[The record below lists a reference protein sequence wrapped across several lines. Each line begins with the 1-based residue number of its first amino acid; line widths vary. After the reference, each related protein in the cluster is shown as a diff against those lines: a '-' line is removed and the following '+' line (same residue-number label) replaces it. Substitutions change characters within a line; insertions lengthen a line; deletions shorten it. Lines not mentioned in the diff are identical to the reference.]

1 MDIWGIF
8 TLLVNQPITNLL
20 VACYQLFQF
29 LNIPYPLGFS
39 IIALTFIIRVILFPF
54 TASQIKTSKKMQDM
68 APHISKL
75 KEKHKKDKKKQQEEM
90 MKLYSEFGI
99 NPAAGCLP
107 VIIQIPIIWGL
118 YHVLSTVVAVNAIEK
133 VREVNELLY
142 SDGLKLTRLW
152 ETTFFGIPLS
162 QSPSQLI
169 SDMPLLALIPVLTGV
184 LQLIFSK
191 MMAPEKGYPGK
202 ADDFQATFAKQ
213 SLFIFPVM
221 IGFFSFQLP
230 FGLSLYWNA
239 FTLFGILQQYFLV
252 GLGGLKQW
260 QGLLSGKAAEAKAEI
275 LTESRQEK
283 KKKHGKRK

>member
-1 MDIWGIF
+1 MDFGQIF
-8 TLLVNQPITNLL
+8 TILLTQPITNLL
-20 VACYQLFQF
+20 VACFQF
-29 LNIPYPLGFS
+29 FSFLHVPYPLGFS
-39 IIALTFIIRVILFPF
+39 IIALTFFIRIVLYPF

-68 APHISKL
+68 SPHISKL
-75 KEKHKKDKKKQQEEM
+75 KEKHKDDKKKQQEEM

-107 VIIQIPIIWGL
+107 VIIQIPIIWSL
-118 YHVLSTVVAVNAIEK
+118 YHVLDKVVKVNTLDK
-133 VREVNELLY
+133 LKEVNQLMY
-142 SDGLKLTRLW
+142 SDGLRLNRLW
-152 ETTFFGIPLS
+152 ETTFFGIPLA
-162 QSPSQLI
+162 QSPSSLMK
-169 SDMPLLALIPVLTGV
+169 DMPLIVLVPVLTGV

-191 MMAPEKGYPGK
+191 MMAPEKGYQGK
-202 ADDFQATFAKQ
+202 SDDFQATFAKQ
-213 SLFIFPVM
+213 SLFIFPIM

-260 QGLLSGKAAEAKAEI
+260 QALVAGKKEEVLVEAKV
-275 LTESRQEK
+275 EK

>member
-1 MDIWGIF
+1 MDIGLIF
-8 TLLVNQPITNLL
+8 TILLNQPITNLL
-20 VACYQLFQF
+20 VACFQLLQF
-29 LNIPYPLGFS
+29 LHIPYPLGFS
-39 IIALTFIIRVILFPF
+39 IIALTFIIRLILYPF

-75 KEKHKKDKKKQQEEM
+75 KEKHKNDKKKQQEEM
-90 MKLYSEFGI
+90 MKLYAEFGI

-118 YHVLSTVVAVNAIEK
+118 YHVLNSVVATNTVEK
-133 VREVNELLY
+133 LKEVNQLLY
-142 SDGLKLTRLW
+142 ADGLRLTKLW

-162 QSPSQLI
+162 QAPSALMK
-169 SDMPLLALIPVLTGV
+169 DMPLIILVPILTGV

-191 MMAPEKGYPGK
+191 MMAPEKGYQGK

-213 SLFIFPVM
+213 SLFIFPIM

-260 QGLLSGKAAEAKAEI
+260 QATANKI
-275 LTESRQEK
+275 Y
-283 KKKHGKRK
+283 GKRN